1 MSFKIVETREFLV
14 PITYT
19 KKPGGCLGKKSPCFQ
34 VKWELRPLW
43 VLKINTNDP
52 DYIYESRVVSVSY
65 THLTLPTN

>member
-52 DYIYESRVVSVSY
+52 DYIYES
-65 THLTLPTN
+65 